1 MAKAPSKA
9 AVTDTGEEPTMLLL
23 DQVTFSLLIPAN
35 VAARRRSKL
44 LAHYPEVAELVEA
57 DLRAVGR
64 ISGRVDWV
72 AGGGPLAVEVTLA
85 DQ

>member
-1 MAKAPSKA
+1 VSMRTEVDS
-9 AVTDTGEEPTMLLL
+9 AVFSGEAQTL
-23 DQVTFSLLIPAN
+23 DRLRA
-35 VAARRRSKL
+35 
-44 LAHYPEVAELVEA
+44 VEA